1 MSPRIG
7 ALPLLLGVV
16 LAQPAAAGPAD
27 APQIEPIDIGF
38 TEETGRSLLFLDV
51 EAVDAAGQPLF
62 GLSKQD
68 FQIRVNYV
76 WRKIYSVDDLCPC
89 GAGATAEAASDPAA
103 EARRA
108 ILRMP
113 PHFILYFD
121 FSQLQ
126 STGRAQAIAEAR
138 RWAGEVMQPDDRVMV
153 VAYAS
158 EARLRILSDFT
169 SDRDAVL
176 RAIEVGAASPDLLD
190 PFPSEYGDRQ
200 ALCDDGTVSC
210 YHVGRQ
216 EYFHARRSLETLR
229 NFLTELD
236 EVPARKTLL
245 LFHENATIF
254 PGRSYGEGADYLPET
269 TWDRLSALR
278 EPGFARARQ
287 LRGASALVPDLLELS
302 QDVGGSATA
311 SRTVVF
317 PLACG
322 SARDYTVNLGANLAD
337 QTGGEHNR
345 LTDEVGELLAGAG
358 RGCDC
363 IYRIG
368 LEMEERSKSF
378 VLRTKVR
385 ARGRTLPSR
394 YHVQYL
400 TDADRWMRKA
410 QLVLANPEAWR
421 ELEIGAALVPVAAR
435 GKRWNARVEIG
446 LDLGS
451 LRVALGDGDQESAA
465 EWEVGALLSDGEGQ
479 RHWEMLGI
487 FRARPAGGG
496 RLDSLVLHERPL
508 EGLEPGRYEL
518 RAFVHDRSAG
528 TYGAALDEI
537 DLPPTDRPGL
547 AGPVAQRPPAA
558 HLLEPLPLRSR
569 SPGKTDELSRA
580 AAGPLPLGDEPL
592 VARGQVVQFLTFV
605 CGPGATEIR
614 SAVRREADARPYE
627 GKSETV
633 VVPDGARC
641 APFVQ
646 AIESFGL
653 EPGRYSYE
661 VESDRSTAGGQAA
674 FEIGPAKP
682 EPR

>member
-1 MSPRIG
+1 MTRRIG
-7 ALPLLLGVV
+7 ALPLLFAVV
-16 LAQPAAAGPAD
+16 LAAPQAEQPAD

-51 EAVDAAGQPLF
+51 EAVDAAGRPLF

-89 GAGATAEAASDPAA
+89 GDGATTEEGDPVA

-108 ILRMP
+108 IVRMP
-113 PHFILYFD
+113 PHFVLYFD

-126 STGRAQAIAEAR
+126 STGRAQAIEEAR

-158 EARLRILSDFT
+158 EARLRVLTDFT
-169 SDRDAVL
+169 SDRDQVL
-176 RAIEVGAASPDLLD
+176 RAIEAGAAAPDLLD
-190 PFPSEYGDRQ
+190 PFPSEYRDRQ
-200 ALCDDGTVSC
+200 ALCDDGTLSC

-236 EVPARKTLL
+236 GVPARKTLL

-254 PGRSYGEGADYLPET
+254 PGRSYADGPGDLPES
-269 TWDRLSALR
+269 TWDRLEALR
-278 EPGFARARQ
+278 EPGSARARQ

-311 SRTVVF
+311 SRTVVY

-322 SARDYTVNLGANLAD
+322 SARSLTFNLGANLAD

-345 LTDEVGELLAGAG
+345 LTREVGELLARAG
-358 RGCDC
+358 RGCPC

-385 ARGRTLPSR
+385 ARGLTLPSR
-394 YHVQYL
+394 YHVQHL

-421 ELEIGAALVPVAAR
+421 ELEVGAALVPVAAR
-435 GKRWNARVEIG
+435 GKRWDARVEIG
-446 LDLGS
+446 LDLAA
-451 LRVALGDGDQESAA
+451 LQVALGEDDRQTA
-465 EWEVGALLSDGEGQ
+465 EWEVGALLSDGEGRRQ
-479 RHWEMLGI
+479 WEMLGI
-487 FRARPAGGG
+487 YRASPDARG
-496 RLDSLVLHERPL
+496 RIESIVLHERPL
-508 EGLEPGRYEL
+508 GGLDPGHYEL
-518 RAFVHDRSAG
+518 RAFVHDRGADR
-528 TYGAALDEI
+528 YGAALGEI

-547 AGPVAQRPPAA
+547 AGPLAQRPATA
-558 HLLEPLPLRSR
+558 HLLEPLPLRGR
-569 SPGKTDELSRA
+569 SPGKADELGRP
-580 AAGPLPLGDEPL
+580 AAGPLPLGDDPL

-614 SAVRREADARPYE
+614 SAVRREAAAEPYE

-633 VVPDGARC
+633 VVGESGGCVPL
-641 APFVQ
+641 VQ
-646 AIESFGL
+646 AIESLGL

-661 VESDRSTAGGQAA
+661 IEADRTAAGGRAT
-674 FEIGPAKP
+674 FEIGPARP
-682 EPR
+682 EPH